1 MAIGYGLGI
10 GLQAKPKDYVEILK
24 AREAATQKAN
34 AAKAAKAA
42 QQQQRSQDAFIRN
55 MGSKNALPVQRA
67 LLDNIVTE
75 FYDMIDEE
83 STNDTP
89 NYNKINEYTT
99 KAMLQANEY
108 AANYKK
114 WERISQNAVKF
125 GLTDAEVQ
133 AINQIEDPT
142 EFATA
147 ISKSGSGLVSFDPN
161 TRALSIEPIADYAP
175 VGEVISGYVKKKGDL
190 IRADSPYKT
199 NKVTGG
205 TESLFRIKPESA
217 DDFVAETINLASTD
231 RDMYVFY
238 RENNML
244 DKLPQ
249 IGTPEYSKAKT
260 DYLKQQYI
268 GATKDLTIQ
277 EMYRSPSNYSTTI
290 INTPETEKAGT
301 ASIGKVRYNY
311 GRAAGVKNLEW
322 ESSASFPVEDTELT
336 GAIVAGTRNLNT
348 LEEIQTS
355 AGKLTSGEIYVAP
368 TFTVDYPSD
377 ITDAAGKKVTYKAGE
392 IVPSSL
398 QDKVAGE
405 GKLIYDK
412 VAVGVKDDG
421 TAVQIPWK
429 SISNK
434 WYIKAPTKNKQLI
447 ENEIKKLNETIT
459 KKSKPTSASDAGTY

>member
-99 KAMLQANEY
+99 RAMLQANQY
-108 AANYKK
+108 AENYKSWQK
-114 WERISQNAVKF
+114 ISQNAVKF
-125 GLTDAEVQ
+125 GLTDTEVQ

-147 ISKSGSGLVSFDPN
+147 ITKSGSGLVSFDPN

-175 VGEVISGYVKKKGDL
+175 VGELISGYVKKKGDL

-231 RDMYVFY
+231 RDLRVFY

-249 IGTPEYSKAKT
+249 IGTPEYLRTKT
-260 DYLKQQYI
+260 DYLKQQYNA
-268 GATKDLTIQ
+268 ATKDLTVQ

-290 INTPETEKAGT
+290 INTPETKQGGVAV
-301 ASIGKVRYNY
+301 IGEQTYNY
-311 GRAAGVKNLEW
+311 GYGSDGFTTYGNYPGGTTQSVSGVRK
-322 ESSASFPVEDTELT
+322 
-336 GAIVAGTRNLNT
+336 GTRNLET
-348 LEEIQTS
+348 LQPIKSE
-355 AGKLTSGEIYVAP
+355 AGTFSSGNLYVAP
-368 TFTVDYPSD
+368 VFNVPLNTNQKD
-377 ITDAAGKKVTYKAGE
+377 KAGNLITYEVGE
-392 IVPSSL
+392 IIPNSLLQMSKDKGWVKYELVGIGEFTPSGSTAKQPAQVFDQTVINNWYNTADKAEKERLNQELKRL
-398 QDKVAGE
+398 Q
-405 GKLIYDK
+405 
-412 VAVGVKDDG
+412 G
-421 TAVQIPWK
+421 TI
-429 SISNK
+429 
-434 WYIKAPTKNKQLI
+434 
-447 ENEIKKLNETIT
+447 
-459 KKSKPTSASDAGTY
+459 KSKSSGASSRGEF